1 MVSMACEYGSRLA
14 STSLVDDE
22 FDQLVL
28 NKHIEGTADTVGT
41 CSEELALAELS
52 LRELADEHRLI
63 TFGLSWSRASSIES
77 PVTPASVARC
87 RRPPTFMP
95 CVRWRLRA

>member
-41 CSEELALAELS
+41 CSEEHALLK
-52 LRELADEHRLI
+52 
-63 TFGLSWSRASSIES
+63 
-77 PVTPASVARC
+77 
-87 RRPPTFMP
+87 
-95 CVRWRLRA
+95 

>member
-1 MVSMACEYGSRLA
+1 MACAYGLSSRLA

-41 CSEELALAELS
+41 FSEELALAELCES
-52 LRELADEHRLI
+52 WQTSIVLLPLDYRGPVHLR
-63 TFGLSWSRASSIES
+63 SN
-77 PVTPASVARC
+77 
-87 RRPPTFMP
+87 RR
-95 CVRWRLRA
+95 